1 MKATGI
7 IRRIDEL
14 GRVTLP
20 VELRHS
26 LGLKMHGSVEIYV
39 DGDSIVLKKYAP
51 RCVFCDSDS
60 SLIVFKGKNVCRKC
74 ARDIGEKAEPPRRGA
89 IF

>member
-26 LGLKMHGSVEIYV
+26 LGLKPHDSVEISV

-51 RCVFCDSDS
+51 RCVFCDGDN
-60 SLIVFKGKNVCRKC
+60 SLIVFKGKNVCPKC
-74 ARDIGEKAEPPRRGA
+74 LAQLKKLRP
-89 IF
+89 

>member
-20 VELRHS
+20 VELRRS
-26 LGLKMHGSVEIYV
+26 LDLKLHDSVEIYV
-39 DGDSIVLKKYAP
+39 EGDGIVLKKYTP
-51 RCVFCDSDS
+51 RCIFCGGDA
-60 SLIVFKGKNVCRKC
+60 SLIEFRGKNVCRKC
-74 ARDIGEKAEPPRRGA
+74 ARDMGEKADPPRRGA